1 MKEKPW
7 LKRMVPM
14 TNPMLWE
21 AFDDM
26 LNYSIEL
33 HRKQMEQTEN
43 TVEIY
48 RAQGSI
54 QSLKRLKQ
62 LKEEIQNAQQRER

>member
-14 TNPMLWE
+14 TTPLLWE

-26 LNYSIEL
+26 LDYSIEL

-43 TVEIY
+43 NVELY

-54 QSLKRLKQ
+54 QSLKRLKL
-62 LKEEIQNAQQRER
+62 LKEEIQNAQAQK

>member
-1 MKEKPW
+1 MMKEKPW

-14 TNPMLWE
+14 ANPMLWE

-33 HRKQMEQTEN
+33 YRKQMEQTEN

-62 LKEEIQNAQQRER
+62 LKEEIQNAQAQK

>member
-7 LKRMVPM
+7 LKRLVPM
-14 TNPMLWE
+14 TNQMLWE

-33 HRKQMEQTEN
+33 QRKQMEQTDS

-54 QSLKRLKQ
+54 QSLRRLKQ
-62 LKEEIQNAQQRER
+62 LKEEIQNAQAQK

>member
-7 LKRMVPM
+7 LKRLVPM
-14 TNPMLWE
+14 TNQLLWE

-33 HRKQMEQTEN
+33 QRKQMEQTEN

-54 QSLKRLKQ
+54 QSLRRLKQ
-62 LKEEIQNAQQRER
+62 LKEEIQNAQAQK

>member
-7 LKRMVPM
+7 LKRLVPM
-14 TNPMLWE
+14 TNQMLWE

-33 HRKQMEQTEN
+33 QRKQMEQTEN

-54 QSLKRLKQ
+54 QSLRRLKQ

>member
-7 LKRMVPM
+7 LKRLVPM
-14 TNPMLWE
+14 TNQMLWE

-33 HRKQMEQTEN
+33 QRKQMEQTDN

-54 QSLKRLKQ
+54 QSLRRLKQ
-62 LKEEIQNAQQRER
+62 LKEEIQNAQAQK

>member
-14 TNPMLWE
+14 TSPLLWE

-33 HRKQMEQTEN
+33 QRKQMEQTEN

-62 LKEEIQNAQQRER
+62 LKEEIQNAQAQK

>member
-7 LKRMVPM
+7 LKRLVPM
-14 TNPMLWE
+14 TNQMLWE

-33 HRKQMEQTEN
+33 QRKQMEQTDS

-48 RAQGSI
+48 RAQGAI
-54 QSLKRLKQ
+54 QSLRRLKQ
-62 LKEEIQNAQQRER
+62 LKEEIQNAQAQK

>member
-7 LKRMVPM
+7 LKRLVPM
-14 TNPMLWE
+14 TNQMLWE

-33 HRKQMEQTEN
+33 QRKQMEQTDN
-43 TVEIY
+43 AVEIY

-54 QSLKRLKQ
+54 QSLKRLKL
-62 LKEEIQNAQQRER
+62 LKEEIQNAQAQK